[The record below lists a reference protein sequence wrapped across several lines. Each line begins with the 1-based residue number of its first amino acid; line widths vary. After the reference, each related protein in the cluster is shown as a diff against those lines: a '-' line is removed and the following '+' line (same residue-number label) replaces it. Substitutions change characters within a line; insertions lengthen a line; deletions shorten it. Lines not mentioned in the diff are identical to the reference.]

1 MVIDVTVTSEP
12 IMKYAKN
19 NNPYVT
25 FSAVENDTKNN
36 YNIIIYNMHS
46 LNLAYLYLHKGDD
59 VSLEGKLKSSDKL
72 GQCFIVKYMGEEF
85 LQKIYS

>member
-1 MVIDVTVTSEP
+1 MVINVTITSKP
-12 IMKYAKN
+12 IMKYNKN
-19 NNPYVT
+19 NEPYVT
-25 FSAVENDTKNN
+25 FKAVENDTKNN

-72 GQCFIVKYMGEEF
+72 EPCFIVKYLGAEF